1 MACPNYWD
9 SPFRVGSHH
18 LARGFIRDGWRVAY
32 ISDPISPFHW
42 LSDHSDELRER
53 FRNYRTGGVS
63 QLDGRLWAYVPAA
76 LLTPHN
82 KPLLRTNWV
91 SRHWP
96 LISWPNVVTMACSKG
111 FGDVDLLYLDSV
123 AQRFWV
129 DKLEARRSVYR
140 VADRS
145 SGFLK
150 STRATLDAE
159 RELAQSVSLVVYTA
173 HSLQSHVES
182 LGPKKVLHLPNG
194 VDLDHFVNGDRSMP
208 RELVGVRRPIA
219 IYVGALDVWF
229 DYDLINFATRRLP
242 DVSFVL
248 IGPDDLARR
257 QLEHRPNLHLLGRRP
272 YERLPGY
279 LYNADVGLIPF
290 DTRGHPGLVNGIHPL
305 KLYEYMACGLPVVA
319 VEWEELTYLRSPA
332 LLTRDANGFVE
343 AVEAAVARPPDR
355 ERLVRFASSADWRDR
370 VTKLLAALYS

>member
-18 LARGFIRDGWRVAY
+18 LARGFIQDGWRVAY
-32 ISDPISPFHW
+32 VSDPISPLHW
-42 LSDHSDELRER
+42 LSDPSDELRER

-63 QLDGRLWAYVPAA
+63 RLDGRLWAYVPAA

-82 KPLLRTNWV
+82 KPVLRTNWV

-96 LISWPNVVTMACSKG
+96 LLSWPNVVTMACVRG
-111 FGDVDLLYLDSV
+111 FTDVDLLYLDSV

-129 DKLEARRSVYR
+129 DKVKARRSVYR

-150 STRATLDAE
+150 STKATLCAE

-208 RELVGVRRPIA
+208 HDLVGVRRPIA

-229 DYDLINFATRRLP
+229 DYDLINFATRNLP

-257 QLEHRPNLHLLGRRP
+257 KLEHRPNLHLLGRRP
-272 YERLPGY
+272 YESLPGY

-290 DTRGHPGLVNGIHPL
+290 DVRGHSRLVNGIHPL

-332 LLTRDANGFVE
+332 LLTRDASGFVE
-343 AVEAAVARPPDR
+343 AVEAAVGQPPDR
-355 ERLVRFASSADWRDR
+355 ERLLRFASSADWRGR